1 MKMKAS
7 VTIEASFVL
16 PLFLFVLMV
25 STYCLFYSHDKQVVS
40 AAAYETVTVMS
51 GREDVK
57 TEEIEAYFKERV
69 VGRTFL
75 FEKINV
81 KVEKKDKNIKL
92 ICSGRKRS
100 MDFELERE
108 MAITNPEDY
117 IRTLRRIEKLKDKL
131 GDEE

>member
-16 PLFLFVLMV
+16 PLFLFVFMV
-25 STYCLFYSHDKQVVS
+25 STYCLFYNHDKQVVS
-40 AAAYETVTVMS
+40 AAAYETVAVMS
-51 GREDVK
+51 GREDLK
-57 TEEIEAYFKERV
+57 MEEIEAYFKERV
-69 VGRTFL
+69 EGRTFL

-81 KVEKKDKNIKL
+81 EVETKDKNIKL
-92 ICSGRKRS
+92 ICSGRKRGMS
-100 MDFELERE
+100 FELERE